1 MHNTPGPA
9 GATIYWRL
17 SNLYFWFFALLGAML
32 PYWSLYLEDRGFSY
46 LQIAA
51 LMATIQLTKIIAP
64 NVWGWLGD
72 RSGKRVR
79 LVRLGSVMGLVC
91 FAGVFLEPDFYGLML
106 VMLAFTFFWNAI
118 LPLYEVITL
127 QGLGRDRARYG
138 RVRLWGS
145 VGFIASVALIGLVLE
160 YVSLRWLPAILMPLF
175 LGIAVASFCVPS
187 TQGEVRPERTRGGI
201 SAIVFQATVVAFF
214 AMNFLL
220 QVSHGAYYTFF
231 SIHLES
237 LGYDKFSVGLL
248 WSLGVAAEIGLFLI
262 MHRLFHC
269 FSMRAIALAA
279 LGLTLL
285 RWVLIAEY
293 SDVVPVLIVAQL
305 LHAASYGALHAVSV
319 NYIHSYFGH
328 QHHGQGQALYSG
340 LTYGAGGAAGAW
352 MSGLLVEWH
361 GTAAAFLGSAA
372 AIVLALVIAGVWLRS
387 PPAVSQAAS

>member
-1 MHNTPGPA
+1 M
-9 GATIYWRL
+9 YWRL

-51 LMATIQLTKIIAP
+51 LMATIQLTKIVAP

-72 RSGKRVR
+72 RTGQRVR
-79 LVRLGSVMGLVC
+79 LVRLGSVVGAIC
-91 FAGVFLEPDFYGLML
+91 FTGVFLEPGFYGLML

-127 QGLGRDRARYG
+127 QGLGKDRARYG

-145 VGFIASVALIGLVLE
+145 VGFIASVALVGLILE
-160 YVSLRWLPAILMPLF
+160 YLPLEWLPAILMPLF
-175 LGIAVASFCVPS
+175 FGIAVAAFCVPS
-187 TQGEVRPERTRGGI
+187 RQGQIRPQTEPGGLR
-201 SAIVFQATVVAFF
+201 AIVMQSTVLAFF

-248 WSLGVAAEIGLFLI
+248 WSLGVAAEIVLFI
-262 MHRLFHC
+262 VMHRVFRRY
-269 FSMRAIALAA
+269 SARTIAIGALV
-279 LGLTLL
+279 LTGL
-285 RWVLIAEY
+285 RWMLIAEY
-293 SDVVPVLIVAQL
+293 SADVPILVFAQL

-340 LTYGAGGAAGAW
+340 LTYGAGGAVGAW
-352 MSGLLVEWH
+352 LSGLLVEWQ
-361 GTAAAFLGSAA
+361 GTALAFWGSAVAIGMALMIA
-372 AIVLALVIAGVWLRS
+372 AIWLRS
-387 PPAVSQAAS
+387 PPEYADAH